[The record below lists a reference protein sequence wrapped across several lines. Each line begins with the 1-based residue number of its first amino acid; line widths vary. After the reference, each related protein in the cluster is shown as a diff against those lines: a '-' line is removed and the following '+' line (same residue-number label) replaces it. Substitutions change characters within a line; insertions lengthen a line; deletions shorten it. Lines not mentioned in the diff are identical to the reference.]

1 MMMVGLL
8 RHKNRIGLATSTCS
22 KMYSS
27 VARLNRMSLDSA
39 TMMSIASPF
48 FWVRKLGQVVD
59 DVEKSAKLGDVSVKT
74 RLL

>member
-27 VARLNRMSLDSA
+27 VARLNSMSLDSA
-39 TMMSIASPF
+39 TMMSIAWPF
-48 FWVRKLGQVVD
+48 FWLRKLGQVVD
-59 DVEKSAKLGDVSVKT
+59 DVEKSAKLGEVSVKA